1 MQKDDD
7 KEIQKD
13 GNNLAMLYL
22 TEDKWNGIK
31 ELVFILCP
39 FFQATKFLSDATYLT
54 LSILYPTIKGLF
66 NHMQNNT

>member
-1 MQKDDD
+1 
-7 KEIQKD
+7 
-13 GNNLAMLYL
+13 MLYL

>member
-22 TEDKWNGIK
+22 TEDEWNGIE
-31 ELVFILCP
+31 ELVFILYP
-39 FFQATKFLSDATYLT
+39 FF
-54 LSILYPTIKGLF
+54 
-66 NHMQNNT
+66 